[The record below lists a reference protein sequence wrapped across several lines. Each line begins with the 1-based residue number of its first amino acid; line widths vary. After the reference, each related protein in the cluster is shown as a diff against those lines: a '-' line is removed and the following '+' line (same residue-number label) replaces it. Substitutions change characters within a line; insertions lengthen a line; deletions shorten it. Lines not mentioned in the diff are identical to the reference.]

1 MQNAPTI
8 VDDDISTDS
17 VSSTV
22 IDDDDTLYVSAE
34 DKKLQ
39 KKNACYIFNI
49 SMFDLLMPNMLVVSA
64 NQIVD
69 SAVDHS
75 VRAFNLQL
83 LSFLEEFFKK
93 IKINF
98 SSHLSRLNG
107 AFLFKGA
114 YQIKAQQR
122 SSRAT

>member
-17 VSSTV
+17 VSSTD

-39 KKNACYIFNI
+39 KKNACYIFNS

-69 SAVDHS
+69 NAVVHS
-75 VRAFNLQL
+75 V
-83 LSFLEEFFKK
+83 
-93 IKINF
+93 
-98 SSHLSRLNG
+98 
-107 AFLFKGA
+107 
-114 YQIKAQQR
+114 
-122 SSRAT
+122 